1 MTPEQI
7 VTLLERHRF
16 RGMTEEHFQDGI
28 EAILEEA
35 GITYQ
40 REERLTPRDRIDFLV
55 GETGIEV
62 KINGSPSEII
72 RQLGRYA
79 AHEHITALVLAS
91 SRIRLIRG
99 IPATIHGVP
108 VIPVA
113 LRGGFL

>member
-1 MTPEQI
+1 MAPDEI
-7 VTLLERHRF
+7 VALLNQHRF
-16 RGMTEEHFQDGI
+16 RGMTEEHFQDAI
-28 EAILEEA
+28 DAILA
-35 GITYQ
+35 GSHVGYA

-62 KINGSPSEII
+62 KINGSPSEIV

-79 AHEHITALVLAS
+79 ASERVTALILAS
-91 SRIRLIRG
+91 SRIRLIQG

-108 VIPVA
+108 VHAVA